1 MGDGPVHILPYDPKW
16 HELFAIY
23 YTLRFYIPYV
33 SLLAQP
39 VNITWYGPGLDCLVF
54 DSVPERYL
62 HYMLDKKYNIANSW
76 CHFGSYGS
84 IWTGPYTAIWP
95 SVPWTICIALHC
107 IALHCIVLYCIIS
120 YCIALV
126 GIVFHCMI
134 LFCIVLYCIV
144 LHCTS
149 LFSIALFLN
158 YIVLH
163 CFVFNYCEFESR
175 SWRVALYTTLCE
187 IICQWL
193 AIISRWFSP
202 VTPILPPIKL
212 TATIQ
217 LNYCW
222 KWRQTPKP

>member
-1 MGDGPVHILPYDPKW
+1 
-16 HELFAIY
+16 
-23 YTLRFYIPYV
+23 V

-107 IALHCIVLYCIIS
+107 IALHCIVLYCI
-120 YCIALV
+120 ALV

-193 AIISRWFSP
+193 AIIGRWFSP
-202 VTPILPPIKL
+202 VTPVSSTNKTDGNDTTELLLKVASNAKTL
-212 TATIQ
+212 T
-217 LNYCW
+217 
-222 KWRQTPKP
+222 P

>member
-1 MGDGPVHILPYDPKW
+1 MALRVIWQYTDRSIYCHMTRSDINYL
-16 HELFAIY
+16 LY
-23 YTLRFYIPYV
+23 YTFYLTYN
-33 SLLAQP
+33 AG
-39 VNITWYGPGLDCLVF
+39 T
-54 DSVPERYL
+54 VPEPNRKRGSPVLWFLLYF
-62 HYMLDKKYNIANSW
+62 ML
-76 CHFGSYGS
+76 
-84 IWTGPYTAIWP
+84 
-95 SVPWTICIALHC
+95 
-107 IALHCIVLYCIIS
+107 LYFIIS

-193 AIISRWFSP
+193 AIIGRWFSP
-202 VTPILPPIKL
+202 VTPVSSTNKTDGNDTTELLLKVASNAKTL
-212 TATIQ
+212 T
-217 LNYCW
+217 
-222 KWRQTPKP
+222 P